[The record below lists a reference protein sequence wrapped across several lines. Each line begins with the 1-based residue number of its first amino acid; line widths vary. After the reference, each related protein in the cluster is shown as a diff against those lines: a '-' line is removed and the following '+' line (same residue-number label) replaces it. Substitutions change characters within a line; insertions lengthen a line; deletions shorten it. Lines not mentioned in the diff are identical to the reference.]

1 MKKICILGSFSG
13 RNAGDAAILG
23 GLLEDISTNYEN
35 VLFEIPTI
43 NTKFIR
49 ETYNEYNVKPTSLM
63 PWNFSAKIFGLP
75 IFRSILNADLVL
87 VTDAILFDRKLYNP
101 LFNHLFTLSLVLP
114 LAKKRGIPVVL
125 YNCSLGP
132 IRSHKGRLCLE
143 KVINSAHTVILRD
156 QISLELIERE
166 NLKHQ
171 NTIEGADCALN
182 SKPVSENRFIE
193 ICKKEHLF
201 ENGIPSIGFNINSYI
216 DVFIQKDKKSFG
228 QSNLVNLYAETA
240 DKVIEASDV
249 DIIFIETQ
257 YMDMGIANE
266 VKEKIKN
273 YNRVRM
279 ISNRYYNYREICAV
293 MKRLEL
299 LVGMRTHSL
308 ILASS
313 MGVPVVGIETYPKN
327 RGFMRTIGLE
337 ENLIKF
343 RDLSVDAF
351 FRLIDFAY
359 KERKN
364 IKKKM
369 IPLVEKEKA
378 KARKSAEFL
387 RKFL

>member
-1 MKKICILGSFSG
+1 MKKICVLGSFSG

-23 GLLEDISTNYEN
+23 GLLEDISTSYEN

-63 PWNFSAKIFGLP
+63 PWNFSVKIFGLP
-75 IFRSILNADLVL
+75 IFRSVLNANLIL
-87 VTDAILFDRKLYNP
+87 VTDAILFDRRLYNP

-132 IRSHKGRLCLE
+132 IRSHKGRVCLE
-143 KVINSAHTVILRD
+143 KVINSAHIVILRD
-156 QISLELIERE
+156 HISIELIERE
-166 NLKHQ
+166 NLRHD
-171 NTIEGADCALN
+171 NIIEGADCALN
-182 SKPVSENRFIE
+182 SKPVSENRFLE
-193 ICKKEHLF
+193 ICNKERLF

-216 DVFIQKDKKSFG
+216 DVFIHKNKKSFG
-228 QSNLVNLYAETA
+228 QSNLVNLYAKTA
-240 DKVIEASDV
+240 DKVIEEFDV
-249 DIIFIETQ
+249 DIIFLETQ

-266 VKEKIKN
+266 VIGKIRN
-273 YNRVRM
+273 YNRVHM
-279 ISNRYYNYREICAV
+279 ISNLYYSYREICAV
-293 MKRLEL
+293 MMRLEL